1 MSRVDASVIV
11 PVRSFDDAKRRLAP
25 LLSGRE
31 RAVLARVM
39 LADVLEAAIAAV
51 GRSSVTVVTSADRVA
66 DHARRTG
73 VGVIDDQGAP
83 GTNAAVRAGFVQ
95 IAAQRGGPV
104 LALSGDIPG
113 VISADIVALISA
125 AERSRV
131 ALAAAPEDGG
141 TNALACDR
149 AGRISPCFGPDS
161 FARHV
166 AAANASGIRPA
177 ILLNQRL
184 GLDLDEPHHLMQFL
198 DRETSTQTD
207 AYLRSLVLE
216 ERGGCSF
223 DTSIPPQPG
232 GAGPLA
238 IER

>member
-1 MSRVDASVIV
+1 
-11 PVRSFDDAKRRLAP
+11 
-25 LLSGRE
+25 
-31 RAVLARVM
+31 M

-51 GRSSVTVVTSADRVA
+51 GRSSVAVVTSTDRVA
-66 DHARRTG
+66 DHARRMG

-83 GTNAAVRAGFVQ
+83 GTNAAVKAGFAR
-95 IAAQRGGPV
+95 IAAQRGGPIV
-104 LALSGDIPG
+104 ALSSDIPG
-113 VISADIVALISA
+113 VVSADIAALISA

-131 ALAAAPEDGG
+131 ALAVAPEDGG

-149 AGRISPCFGPDS
+149 AERISPCFGPDS

-177 ILLNQRL
+177 VLLNQRL

-198 DRETSTQTD
+198 DRATPTQTD
-207 AYLRSLVLE
+207 AYLRSLGLK

-223 DTSIPPQPG
+223 ETSIPQQPDDIR
-232 GAGPLA
+232 PLA
-238 IER
+238 LERQGWERSRC